1 MDAFF
6 KPMLVALTV
15 FIGIVL
21 VFAGMLATIGGR

>member
-6 KPMLVALTV
+6 KPFLSASAV

-21 VFAGMLATIGGR
+21 LFSVIVLTI